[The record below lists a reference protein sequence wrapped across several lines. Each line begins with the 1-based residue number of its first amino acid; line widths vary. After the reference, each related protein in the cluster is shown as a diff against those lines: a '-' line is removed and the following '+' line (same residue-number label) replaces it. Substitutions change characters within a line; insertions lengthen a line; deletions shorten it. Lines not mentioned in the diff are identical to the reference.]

1 MAIATDCRRRD
12 GAGKKLDNGRL
23 LQDSAKLSLCE
34 RTCLLSTGSGGSGFL
49 SGKSKSLEPL
59 VSSELVREGVLGKI
73 GSCAVIGCT
82 ATAMMSRVVGYYLS
96 CRNKIGP
103 KPIRGEDSQYVQSMG
118 SESKENYKGIN
129 KCVGPRWQLG

>member
-34 RTCLLSTGSGGSGFL
+34 CTCLLSTGSGGSGFL

-73 GSCAVIGCT
+73 GNCAVIGCT
-82 ATAMMSRVVGYYLS
+82 ATAMVGRVVGYYLS

-103 KPIRGEDSQYVQSMG
+103 KPIRGRTVSMFRAWGASQKRTSINVWGRDG
-118 SESKENYKGIN
+118 S
-129 KCVGPRWQLG
+129 